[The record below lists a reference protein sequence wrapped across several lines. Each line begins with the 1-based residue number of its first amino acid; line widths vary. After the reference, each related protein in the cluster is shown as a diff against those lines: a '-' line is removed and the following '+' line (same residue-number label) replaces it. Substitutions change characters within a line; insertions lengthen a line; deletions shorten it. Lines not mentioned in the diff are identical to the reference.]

1 MIKRL
6 EEDSANVL
14 AYMASN
20 GLVANA
26 SKTSLVI
33 LNMDKKTREQ
43 SNISPIEIKVGD
55 SYIKQENSAK
65 LLGIVFNDKQNW
77 TTQIR
82 GTNGVVSN
90 LNKRLFAIKRLKN
103 HINKTSLTKVV
114 DGLFTSKINYG
125 VQLYGKVRLTQECPT
140 NKDIKAIQMVQNK
153 LARLLNDK
161 TLKDKVSTKV
171 LITNAKLLSVNQLNA
186 KVKLQEIWKVMNID
200 NYPLKISLNE
210 VQLDKMVT
218 RAMINRTPKELGST
232 TLISKTCVSDAIRLW
247 NLAPESI
254 KNCATLHSLKKKS
267 KEFVKTLPI

>member
-1 MIKRL
+1 
-6 EEDSANVL
+6 
-14 AYMASN
+14 
-20 GLVANA
+20 
-26 SKTSLVI
+26 
-33 LNMDKKTREQ
+33 MDKKTREQ
-43 SNISPIEIKVGD
+43 SNISPIEIKVGN

-82 GTNGVVSN
+82 GQNGVVSN

-125 VQLYGKVRLTQECPT
+125 VQLYGKVKLTQECPT